1 LKSHNYFPVQVV
13 FLVGIFAAVS
23 DLVFLP
29 HSNIGISEGK
39 IKDLLNKLH
48 AGLVFYQIFER
59 IFFSSKKELIRYQA
73 TKILLLAL

>member
-23 DLVFLP
+23 DLVFYP
-29 HSNIGISEGK
+29 MINIGISEAK

-59 IFFSSKKELIRYQA
+59 IFFSGKKELIRYPA
-73 TKILLLAL
+73 TKILLPAL